1 MPITLPLHNI
11 KVESINNIFIK
22 NIEPNL
28 INELYEFKLIKDD
41 KINLKNKD
49 VTRLIYHY
57 TVLGLCEHIINKK
70 HKQKIIFH
78 HNIHENIGKELI
90 KYTDKNDF
98 KIFINKFLV
107 KFSKA
112 LPLRFYFTEMSYKLV
127 YDIIIK
133 CNGSTADVISE
144 LRSIDNS
151 IDISKYS
158 FNKIRYFA
166 KKYKLTYLSTNFF
179 EKVKHKQLIIG

>member
-11 KVESINNIFIK
+11 KVESINSIFTK
-22 NIEPNL
+22 HIEPNL
-28 INELYEFKLIKDD
+28 INELYEFKLIKEDT
-41 KINLKNKD
+41 INLKNKD

-78 HNIHENIGKELI
+78 HNIHECVGKELI
-90 KYTDKNDF
+90 KYTDRSDF
-98 KIFINKFLV
+98 KIFINKFLL

-112 LPLRFYFTEMSYKLV
+112 LPLRFYFTEMSYKLL

-133 CNGSTADVISE
+133 CNGSTADAMAEILNV
-144 LRSIDNS
+144 DNS

-158 FNKIRYFA
+158 FTKIRYFA